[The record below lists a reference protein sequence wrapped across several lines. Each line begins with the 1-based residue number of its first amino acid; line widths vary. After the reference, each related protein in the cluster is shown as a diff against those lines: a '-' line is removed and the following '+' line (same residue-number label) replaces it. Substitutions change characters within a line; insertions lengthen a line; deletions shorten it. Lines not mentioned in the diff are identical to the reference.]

1 MRNELTAVGDRL
13 RRPEYTGENRCL
25 PCTVVNV
32 CLTLVA
38 AVVVSLVLTPLGGL
52 VVLTG
57 GLGVVYFRGYLV
69 PGTPTLTGRYFP
81 PWVLELFGKEL
92 ELRETLRPIEGVA
105 VRAAPEGERLVDS
118 FAAAWD
124 DRIEAMRAGG
134 VADDDVATLLGV
146 DEASNV
152 GAAAYVVDGGLR
164 RWLSESALLADAA
177 AAAVLAERGGDEWAA
192 LGPDERVATLRDLRK
207 RLGYCP
213 LCGGD
218 LDDEETE
225 TVETCCTESE
235 RVLMATCVDCDVRL
249 IEDLDDRTGG
259 PQ

>member
-25 PCTVVNV
+25 PCTAVNV

-38 AVVVSLVLTPLGGL
+38 AAVVTVALTPLGGL

-57 GLGVVYFRGYLV
+57 GLGAIYFRGYLV
-69 PGTPTLTGRYFP
+69 PGTPALTVRYFP
-81 PWVLELFGKEL
+81 PWLLELFGKDL
-92 ELRETLRPIEGVA
+92 ELRETLQPVEGVA
-105 VRAAPEGERLVDS
+105 VRATPEGGRLAET
-118 FAAAWD
+118 FASEWH
-124 DRIEAMRAGG
+124 DRIEAMRADG
-134 VADDDVATLLGV
+134 VSDGDVATLLGV

-152 GAAAYVVDGGLR
+152 GEAAYVVDGGLR

-177 AAAVLAERGGDEWAA
+177 AAAALAERGGDEWAS
-192 LGPDERVATLRDLRK
+192 LEPDERVATLRDLRK
-207 RLGYCP
+207 YLGYCP
-213 LCGGD
+213 LCGGN

-235 RVLMATCVDCDVRL
+235 RVLMATCVDCDIRL
-249 IEDLDDRTGG
+249 IEDLDDR
-259 PQ
+259 

>member
-38 AVVVSLVLTPLGGL
+38 AAVATVALTPLGGL

-57 GLGVVYFRGYLV
+57 GLVAIYFRGYLV
-69 PGTPTLTGRYFP
+69 PGTPTLTMRYFP
-81 PWVLELFGKEL
+81 PRLLELFGKEL
-92 ELRETLRPIEGVA
+92 ELRETLQPIEGVA
-105 VRAAPEGERLVDS
+105 VRATPEGGRLAGS

-124 DRIEAMRAGG
+124 DRIESMRAAG
-134 VADDDVATLLGV
+134 VTDDDVATLLGV

-152 GAAAYVVDGGLR
+152 GEAAYVADGGLR
-164 RWLSESALLADAA
+164 QWLSASALLADAA
-177 AAAVLAERGGDEWAA
+177 AAAVLDARGGDEWAS
-192 LGPDERVATLRDLRK
+192 LEPDERVATLRDLRK
-207 RLGYCP
+207 HLDYCP
-213 LCGGD
+213 LCDGD

-225 TVETCCTESE
+225 TIETCCTESE

-249 IEDLDDRTGG
+249 IEDLGDR
-259 PQ
+259 

>member
-1 MRNELTAVGDRL
+1 MRNEITAVGDRL

-38 AVVVSLVLTPLGGL
+38 AAVVTVGLTPLGGL
-52 VVLTG
+52 LVLTG
-57 GLGVVYFRGYLV
+57 GLGAIYFRGYLV
-69 PGTPTLTGRYFP
+69 PGTPTLTVRYFP
-81 PWVLELFGKEL
+81 PWLLELFGKEL
-92 ELRETLRPIEGVA
+92 EVRETLQPVEGVA
-105 VRAAPEGERLVDS
+105 VRATADGGRLVDS
-118 FAAAWD
+118 FASAWRV
-124 DRIEAMRAGG
+124 RIESMRADG
-134 VADDDVATLLGV
+134 VTDEDVATLLGV

-152 GAAAYVVDGGLR
+152 GEAAYVANGGLR

-177 AAAVLAERGGDEWAA
+177 AAAVLSKRGGDDWAA

-207 RLGYCP
+207 HLGYCP
-213 LCGGD
+213 LCDGE

-225 TVETCCTESE
+225 TIETCCTESE

-249 IEDLDDRTGG
+249 IEDLDDR
-259 PQ
+259 